1 MWKNRDWWS
10 LCPPLL
16 GLHFLSDRK
25 LIVFSP
31 KLFIFWVTVGGRF
44 DKIFGMLL
52 WVFYVL
58 LYFGRSLKKHSEA
71 SGPFWQISAKKFVD
85 SRRFGRNI
93 DFFCVMCCQQ
103 NYEIL
108 LLFLWNCTFLQVR
121 LQFYSKKPKG
131 AAMP

>member
-1 MWKNRDWWS
+1 MSVHLIRKCEKSRDWWS
-10 LCPPLL
+10 LCPPLF

-93 DFFCVMCCQQ
+93 DFFLCNV
-103 NYEIL
+103 L
-108 LLFLWNCTFLQVR
+108 PTKLWNTTAISVKLHFFTSQTAIL
-121 LQFYSKKPKG
+121 
-131 AAMP
+131 